1 MESKTRDI
9 IFRGQTR
16 RYGEKMYMNGTKL
29 PSVWM
34 YGGVLQGTG
43 SFSIIYGCEDPKDK
57 SAVNFGKHTVY
68 TDTLGQYTGLTDKND
83 KMIFEG
89 DILRTANGIIFVVEW
104 EKNGRFLGFTIE
116 KKRRIVYVSRE
127 PKAEIIG
134 NIYDNPELLT
144 A

>member
-1 MESKTRDI
+1 MRDI

-16 RYGEKMYMNGTKL
+16 KFGEKMYMNGTKL
-29 PSVWM
+29 PGVWM

-43 SFSIIYGCEDPKDK
+43 AFSVIYGCGDPKDK
-57 SAVNFGKHTVY
+57 STSNFGKHPVY
-68 TDTLGQYTGLTDKND
+68 SDTLGQYTGLTDKND

-89 DILRTANGIIFVVEW
+89 DILRTANGVVFVVEW
-104 EKNGRFLGFTIE
+104 EKEGRFLGFTIG
-116 KKRRIVYVSRE
+116 KDRRIVYINRE